1 MGTWG
6 VNLYQDDTALDVKEE
21 YKYKLHM
28 GKTNEEATEEI
39 IEENQDL
46 IEDIEEQSLFWF
58 VLADTQ
64 WNLGRLEEYVKNEAL
79 KYIELGTDLERWKD
93 DTKLYEKRRKV
104 LEKLREKLLTPQ
116 PEEKKISKY
125 RIYKC
130 EWKIGDVFAY
140 KLKSEY
146 AKQNKLENRYL
157 IIQKVDETA
166 WYPAHI
172 IPMVRIKITNDGTIP
187 KTEDEINKLEYIQT
201 DFCLYEDRFCG
212 FSALKPLKEQ
222 TVGMSFSTDE
232 YGLLEQYWVSLII
245 TSKKMFENEIIYLG
259 NYQNIAPPKNEFIPI
274 CKTNCPILPWKEL
287 EERVIKMY
295 LGHNKRNYEI
305 YKKNSDSHNIKE

>member
-146 AKQNKLENRYL
+146 AKQNKLEKR
-157 IIQKVDETA
+157 
-166 WYPAHI
+166 
-172 IPMVRIKITNDGTIP
+172 
-187 KTEDEINKLEYIQT
+187 
-201 DFCLYEDRFCG
+201 
-212 FSALKPLKEQ
+212 
-222 TVGMSFSTDE
+222 
-232 YGLLEQYWVSLII
+232 
-245 TSKKMFENEIIYLG
+245 KK
-259 NYQNIAPPKNEFIPI
+259 
-274 CKTNCPILPWKEL
+274 
-287 EERVIKMY
+287 
-295 LGHNKRNYEI
+295 
-305 YKKNSDSHNIKE
+305 KKNK

>member
-6 VNLYQDDTALDVKEE
+6 VNLYQDDTVLDVKEE

-28 GKTNEEATEEI
+28 GKTNKEATEEI

-58 VLADTQ
+58 ALADTQ
-64 WNLGRLEEYVKNEAL
+64 WNGGRLEEYVKNEAL

-104 LEKLREKLLTPQ
+104 LEKLREKLLAPQ
-116 PEEKKISKY
+116 PEEKKMSKY

-157 IIQKVDETA
+157 IMQKVDETA

-222 TVGMSFSTDE
+222 IVGMSFNTDE

-245 TSKKMFENEIIYLG
+245 TSKKCL
-259 NYQNIAPPKNEFIPI
+259 
-274 CKTNCPILPWKEL
+274 
-287 EERVIKMY
+287 KM
-295 LGHNKRNYEI
+295 K
-305 YKKNSDSHNIKE
+305 

>member
-28 GKTNEEATEEI
+28 GKTNKEATEEI

-58 VLADTQ
+58 ALADTQ

-104 LEKLREKLLTPQ
+104 LEKLREKLLAPQ
-116 PEEKKISKY
+116 PEEKKMSKY

-157 IIQKVDETA
+157 IMQKVDETA

-201 DFCLYEDRFCG
+201 DLGKAANHNKNLVRPSKYSNERQRIYIGIYEK
-212 FSALKPLKEQ
+212 SP
-222 TVGMSFSTDE
+222 
-232 YGLLEQYWVSLII
+232 EQYIKENLKVKLTGKKII
-245 TSKKMFENEIIYLG
+245 KSIIPNKMQRILKKMRG
-259 NYQNIAPPKNEFIPI
+259 MVK
-274 CKTNCPILPWKEL
+274 
-287 EERVIKMY
+287 
-295 LGHNKRNYEI
+295 
-305 YKKNSDSHNIKE
+305 